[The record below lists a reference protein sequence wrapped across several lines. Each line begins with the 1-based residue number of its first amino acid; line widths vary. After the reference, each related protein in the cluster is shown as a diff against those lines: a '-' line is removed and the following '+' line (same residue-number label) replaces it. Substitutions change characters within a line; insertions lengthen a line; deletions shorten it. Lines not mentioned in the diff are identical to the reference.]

1 MNLFLVVEVGVDEVE
16 LTAPVDSLVV
26 PPLYEVVY
34 QVLVTAA
41 GEHSCEDD
49 VAPMLTLHDGSQL
62 QACHMLLTKR
72 TF

>member
-1 MNLFLVVEVGVDEVE
+1 MNLFLVVEVGVEVG
-16 LTAPVDSLVV
+16 LTAPLDSLVL

-34 QVLVTAA
+34 QVLLTAA

-62 QACHMLLTKR
+62 QSCHMLLTKR

>member
-34 QVLVTAA
+34 QA
-41 GEHSCEDD
+41 GEHSCEND
-49 VAPMLTLHDGSQL
+49 VAPMLTLHDASQL
-62 QACHMLLTKR
+62 QSCHMLLTKR
-72 TF
+72 TV

>member
-1 MNLFLVVEVGVDEVE
+1 MVEVE

-62 QACHMLLTKR
+62 QSCHMLLTKR

>member
-1 MNLFLVVEVGVDEVE
+1 MGVDEVE
-16 LTAPVDSLVV
+16 LTAPVDSLPVVV

-62 QACHMLLTKR
+62 QLEGCHMLLTKR

>member
-1 MNLFLVVEVGVDEVE
+1 MDLFLVGGSDEVE
-16 LTAPVDSLVV
+16 LTAPLDSLVV

-49 VAPMLTLHDGSQL
+49 VAPMLTLHDVSQL
-62 QACHMLLTKR
+62 QSCHMLLTKR
-72 TF
+72 TV